1 MKTDIVWRVS
11 GLLLGAGIALVALA
25 SWRMP
30 PAGGR
35 LGADVRILSAPTGE
49 LDVSPAGPFLSVTN
63 LEPGS
68 PGGGALGEL
77 GVRNQTGSRLSV
89 RVRLLPST
97 ADLDA
102 LLRVRVSAGGE
113 RLLDGTLGGLRTWSA
128 GAFHLSS
135 GERRELHVQAWLPGT
150 VRDGYQGRVEDVGLE
165 LRAERAET

>member
-11 GLLLGAGIALVALA
+11 GLLLGAGVTLVALA

-49 LDVSPAGPFLSVTN
+49 LDVSPSGPFLSAN
-63 LEPGS
+63 DLGPGS
-68 PGGGALGEL
+68 PDGGARGEL
-77 GVRNQTGSRLSV
+77 AVRNQTGSPLSV
-89 RVRLLPST
+89 RARLLPS
-97 ADLDA
+97 ASDLDA
-102 LLRVRVSAGGE
+102 LLRVRVSAGEE
-113 RLLDGTLGGLRTWSA
+113 RVLDGTLGELRTWSA
-128 GAFHLSS
+128 RAIHLAP

-165 LRAERAET
+165 LRAEPAKT